1 MNKPHDCNSAYQA
14 AVRQLANDSNVTSV
28 VIEFVMKTTGLT
40 KYMKVSKNDNIEV
53 LSREELDA
61 ELEAA

>member
-14 AVRQLANDSNVTSV
+14 AVRQIKADPSVNSVT
-28 VIEFVMKTTGLT
+28 IEFVMRTTGLT
-40 KYMKVSKNDNIEV
+40 KYMKVSKNDEIEIQ
-53 LSREELDA
+53 SREEVEA